1 MTAAGSERLSVAVFS
16 FNRGPYLAQCLAS
29 IARHMPGVPVCV
41 HDDNSTDPETC
52 ALLARLD
59 VPVIRPARTENALLG
74 GLYSNMQAALDAA
87 TSEWILFFQD
97 DMQIVRDVTE
107 ADLAEIARLYADDP
121 ACAFIHPLFM
131 KEALAAKFARELRP
145 IAGRRAYG
153 RAEGIG
159 RDAARYPYSDVSIAH
174 VGRLRAAG
182 WRFEGHEGQNMQAA
196 RGLFSGM
203 PFLADPFGFYC
214 PEVPCYRNRARPLSG
229 RIAGAMADDG
239 VKGYHA
245 MTASEVA
252 ALRAR
257 PVGEFPFAEDLL
269 RPTDPAVRR
278 PFVYQDYQSRGW
290 LRPLAEVERL
300 WLSLR
305 RRLRRMRARL
315 VGVRG

>member
-1 MTAAGSERLSVAVFS
+1 MAAAGSERLSVAVFS

-29 IARHMPGVPVCV
+29 IARHMPGVPVSV

-52 ALLARLD
+52 ALLGRLD
-59 VPVIRPARTENALLG
+59 VPVIQPHRTENALLG

-87 TSEWILFFQD
+87 TTEWILFFQD

-107 ADLAEIARLYADDP
+107 ADHAEIARLYDDDP

-159 RDAARYPYSDVSIAH
+159 RAEARYPYSDVSIAH

-182 WRFEGHEGQNMQAA
+182 WRFLGHEGRNMDMA
-196 RGLFSGM
+196 REVFSQM

-229 RIAGAMADDG
+229 RIAGAMADDA
-239 VKGYHA
+239 VKGYHP
-245 MTASEVA
+245 MSASEVA

-257 PVGEFPFAEDLL
+257 PVGQFPFAEDVLH
-269 RPTDPAVRR
+269 PTDPTVRR
-278 PFVYQDYQSRGW
+278 PFVYQDFQSRGW
-290 LRPLAEVERL
+290 LRPLAEGERL

-305 RRLRRMRARL
+305 RRLRRLRARL
-315 VGVRG
+315 AGAGG